1 MGMRFSK
8 FHSIS
13 HITNDIRNMG
23 VCSGLDTGSNESGHK
38 PTKQQQCWLKKRR
51 NLWPANTNTFD
62 GNPPT
67 IAGNCRNRR
76 TTIMALSAGL
86 WQQAWGTPKM
96 WGIPGQGPNSSASFM
111 RTPRIIASKV
121 CQNNIRQWPVYWDSI
136 RRLCG
141 RPARF
146 VIGLC
151 RKAYHTVRARA

>member
-1 MGMRFSK
+1 
-8 FHSIS
+8 
-13 HITNDIRNMG
+13 
-23 VCSGLDTGSNESGHK
+23 LDTGSNESGHK
-38 PTKQQQCWLKKRR
+38 PTKTAAMLTQKKRR

-76 TTIMALSAGL
+76 TTIMALSGAMTTSL
-86 WQQAWGTPKM
+86 RHPKM
-96 WGIPGQGPNSSASFM
+96 WGIPGQVGPNSSASFM

-151 RKAYHTVRARA
+151 RKAYHSEHVRNGETFGLT